1 VAVSITACQSSSSKE
16 GAKTSSAPAVDFS
29 HKVQAEYAEGFRISY
44 HENYKLLEIL
54 KPFQDKVDT
63 LRYSLVPRALTDK
76 VEVPDTYE
84 IPIPVRSLIA
94 TSTTHIGLAT
104 MLDAK
109 KVITGMVSAKYVY
122 DADIRQRLEQGE
134 VVGFTQGSL
143 NKEKV
148 VAMGPDLLMI
158 SGGQASQFDNY
169 RVLRE
174 SGIDVLVHAEWLE
187 AARVGM
193 ADGVT
198 VLAVVCIKDQ
208 LAKQL

>member
-1 VAVSITACQSSSSKE
+1 VSVSITTCHSSSSKA

-104 MLDAK
+104 MLDARPIW
-109 KVITGMVSAKYVY
+109 VVEVA
-122 DADIRQRLEQGE
+122 IRLQ
-134 VVGFTQGSL
+134 T
-143 NKEKV
+143 
-148 VAMGPDLLMI
+148 
-158 SGGQASQFDNY
+158 
-169 RVLRE
+169 
-174 SGIDVLVHAEWLE
+174 
-187 AARVGM
+187 
-193 ADGVT
+193 
-198 VLAVVCIKDQ
+198 
-208 LAKQL
+208 